1 MAHQDSLLNENISHF
16 KLRLVKELGAH
27 SDLVLREF
35 QLHNRIAIIIAYID
49 GICDKQV
56 IQTSIVKPIME
67 TMNDSFY
74 LPEATTLTDLN
85 RYLKNQVLSVSEV
98 EVSSAW
104 EGIFSSL
111 VSGNTI
117 VFIDKCSEALVIGT
131 QSIDSR
137 SISEPTT
144 QVLIRGPKDSFTENI
159 RTNTSLVRS
168 RIQHPTLQ
176 IEFFKLGEV
185 TQTDIALLYVGSHV
199 DPSILRAVKEK
210 VKSIQI
216 DSILESRY
224 IESFLEDHTYSP
236 FPRTFNT
243 ERPDVMVGNLLEG
256 RIGILV
262 NGTPFGLIFPTVFM
276 DHFQTAEDYYEK
288 ADISSFMRLLRI
300 LAFMISLLTPGLY
313 VALVTHHI
321 GMIPTNLAV
330 SIAAQREGVPFP
342 TVVEIFLLEITFEIL
357 REAGIRIPRAA
368 GQAASIVGALIIGQ
382 GVVEAGFVSS
392 VSTII
397 VALTA
402 ISSFALPQYSIGAT
416 ARILRFGFLIMGAFI
431 GLYGIMLFLFFIGF
445 HIAKLQS
452 FGVPYL
458 WPVTPANVR
467 AQQDSFIRMPWRQM
481 KRKKA
486 PITDKK

>member
-1 MAHQDSLLNENISHF
+1 LLNENISQF
-16 KLRLVKELGAH
+16 KLRLEKELGTN

-35 QLHNRIAIIIAYID
+35 QLHNRIDIMIAYID

-56 IQTSIVKPIME
+56 IQTSIIKPIME

-98 EVSSAW
+98 EVSSIW
-104 EGIFSSL
+104 ETIFSSL

-117 VFIDKCSEALVIGT
+117 VFLDKCSEALVIGT

-144 QVLIRGPKDSFTENI
+144 QVLVRGPKDSFTENI

-168 RIQHPTLQ
+168 RIQHPTLRV
-176 IEFFKLGEV
+176 EFFKLGEV
-185 TQTDIALLYVGSHV
+185 TQTDIALLYVDGHV
-199 DPSILRAVKEK
+199 DPSILSAVKEK
-210 VKSIQI
+210 VKNIHI

-288 ADISSFMRLLRI
+288 SDISSFMRLLRI
-300 LAFMISLLTPGLY
+300 LAFIISLLTPGLY

-321 GMIPTNLAV
+321 GMIPTNLAI

-458 WPVTPANVR
+458 WPVTPMNAR

-486 PITDKK
+486 PITDEK